1 MVFSILRALWFLITL
16 VSTAS
21 TSTDV
26 QETMNS
32 LVSAFTTGSI
42 EKDAKSYFSS
52 HGEQLLE
59 QVTMLDAMALAKL
72 GKQKEAKEQLVSLSV
87 QTLLGGLPD
96 RYQIAGDMVRMFQT
110 NKGFFRRTI
119 AAVNERVTKLSEG
132 LDQVLL
138 GLEKDRK
145 TKVREK
151 FEAVKGKFIFNQS
164 ASLSVQ
170 IVGRR
175 WEGVRNCHACRDK

>member
-16 VSTAS
+16 VTTAR

-26 QETMNS
+26 QEKMNS
-32 LVSAFTTGSI
+32 LVSAFSTGSI

-72 GKQKEAKEQLVSLSV
+72 GKQKEAEEQLVSLSV

-96 RYQIAGDMVRMFQT
+96 GYQIAGDMVRMFQT

-132 LDQVLL
+132 LDQVL
-138 GLEKDRK
+138 EKDTHQKRFFSLLLLEQERK
-145 TKVREK
+145 TKIREK
-151 FEAVKGKFIFNQS
+151 FEAIKGKFIFNQS
-164 ASLSVQ
+164 ASLS
-170 IVGRR
+170 
-175 WEGVRNCHACRDK
+175 